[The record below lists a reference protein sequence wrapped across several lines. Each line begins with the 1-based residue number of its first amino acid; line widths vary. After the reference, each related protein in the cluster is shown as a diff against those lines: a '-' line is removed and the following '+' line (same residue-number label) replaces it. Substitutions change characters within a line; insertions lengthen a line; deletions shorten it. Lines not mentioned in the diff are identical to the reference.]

1 MRSNWIC
8 EVRYSRNPL
17 NTKRSHLH
25 YLCTAMNQAQTIALY
40 QPMLYSIA
48 YNLVRCK
55 QDAEDI
61 VQETFLRWLNAEQEK
76 IQNIKAYLIKAV
88 TNNCLNHLKTLKRK
102 KEEYLESI
110 HVPEFITK
118 IKESNFA
125 NIDLD
130 AYLTG
135 AMKVLHTK
143 LEPLERAVFLL
154 KEIFDVDY
162 DTLHTT
168 LNKKKDHLRQL
179 LSRAKKKLEEEKAK
193 IHFDMPFVSSFVES
207 FKKACQGDTDE
218 LISSLKRDIWF
229 QPEEPQDASHHSIG

>member
-1 MRSNWIC
+1 
-8 EVRYSRNPL
+8 
-17 NTKRSHLH
+17 
-25 YLCTAMNQAQTIALY
+25 
-40 QPMLYSIA
+40 MLYNIA

-61 VQETFLRWLNAEQEK
+61 VQETFLKWLNAEQEK
-76 IQNIKAYLIKAV
+76 IQNLKAYLIKAV
-88 TNNCLNHLKTLKRK
+88 TNNCLNHLNALKRK

-125 NIDLD
+125 HIDLD

-154 KEIFDVDY
+154 KEVFDVDY

-168 LNKKKDHLRQL
+168 LDKKKDHLRQL

-193 IHFDMPFVSSFVES
+193 IHFDLPSATSLMES

-218 LISSLKRDIWF
+218 LIDSLKRDIWF
-229 QPEEPQDASHHSIG
+229 QPDASTGSAYHDSTERD